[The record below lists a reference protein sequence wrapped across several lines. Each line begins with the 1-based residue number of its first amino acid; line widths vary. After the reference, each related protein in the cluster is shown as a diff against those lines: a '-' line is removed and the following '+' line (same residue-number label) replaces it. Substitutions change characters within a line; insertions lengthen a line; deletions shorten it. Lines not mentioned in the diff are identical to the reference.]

1 MSDYAIVDPDDVS
14 DQYAGTD
21 VPGEFRR
28 LTDALEAEQLSA
40 TLIRVPP
47 HCDFEQ
53 GTGHGDATKIDDF
66 WDASPH
72 AAQRRG

>member
-1 MSDYAIVDPDDVS
+1 MSDYAIVDPDDVK

-28 LTDALEAEQLSA
+28 LTDALGAEQLSA

-47 HCDFEQ
+47 HSDF
-53 GTGHGDATKIDDF
+53 
-66 WDASPH
+66 
-72 AAQRRG
+72 